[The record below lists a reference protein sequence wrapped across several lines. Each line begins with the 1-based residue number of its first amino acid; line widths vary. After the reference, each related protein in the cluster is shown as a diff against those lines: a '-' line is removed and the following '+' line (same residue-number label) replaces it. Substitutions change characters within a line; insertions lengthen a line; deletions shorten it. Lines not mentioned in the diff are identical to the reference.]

1 MGVSAFMR
9 LLISHES
16 FRWNFHR
23 IKDGDDFTTEI
34 KPKVMSSSVQGVAYK
49 IIFRDLLPAGTKM
62 FKSRHFVCLTHAKLG
77 SKAWQLVQSSSFLL
91 MSFICLFNEIKFL
104 RTDQYV
110 RPVKKRGFPS
120 EVILI
125 KYSAAI
131 QCALCAKTFS
141 RKARGLYSCL
151 LHTLVLFMFPVFHE
165 QYAGKLHVPCFPRTI
180 RSGYLAKHG
189 QSKTAVV
196 IELMSM
202 HADWQLSS
210 SFPTP
215 QSTQDTSNSKE
226 EKVGKLYFCKFL
238 NFFTLP

>member
-1 MGVSAFMR
+1 
-9 LLISHES
+9 
-16 FRWNFHR
+16 
-23 IKDGDDFTTEI
+23 
-34 KPKVMSSSVQGVAYK
+34 MSSSAHTRIVQGVAYK

-104 RTDQYV
+104 RTASGEETGLPLGCDTD
-110 RPVKKRGFPS
+110 
-120 EVILI
+120 
-125 KYSAAI
+125 YSAAI

-141 RKARGLYSCL
+141 REARGLYSCF

-196 IELMSM
+196 IQLMSM

-210 SFPTP
+210 FFPTP